1 MKVDFTAVFG
11 MWDAELFRLGP
22 IPVDHLIVTQWVIIA
37 LFALVAFFA
46 TRRMKMV
53 PRGAQ
58 NIIEMLIEK
67 VDGFFGGII
76 ENEQARW
83 RVTPVLCAFFVF
95 ILLSNYSGLLPGAGS
110 VEGFQPPTGNWNT
123 TLALALCAAATVQII
138 GFKQNGMHYLH
149 RFKNPINI
157 LEEVTHPMS
166 LMLRLFGNIFAEET
180 ILVALLALAPF
191 MIPSAIMGL
200 SVLLGAIQAL
210 VFTLLTASYIGSAAS
225 KGH

>member
-1 MKVDFTAVFG
+1 MNFNAVFG

-37 LFALVAFFA
+37 VFGVVAFLA
-46 TRRMKMV
+46 TRRMKTV

-58 NIIEMLIEK
+58 NVIEILVEK
-67 VDGFFGGII
+67 VNSFFGGMI
-76 ENEQARW
+76 EDERARW
-83 RVTPVLCAFFVF
+83 RVTPILCTFFVF
-95 ILLSNYSGLLPGAGS
+95 ILMSNYSGLIPGAGA

-123 TLALALCAAATVQII
+123 TLALALCGAAAVQII
-138 GFKQNGMHYLH
+138 GFQQNGMHYLH

-180 ILVALLALAPF
+180 ILTALLVLAPF

-210 VFTLLTASYIGSAAS
+210 VFTLLTASYLGSAAS